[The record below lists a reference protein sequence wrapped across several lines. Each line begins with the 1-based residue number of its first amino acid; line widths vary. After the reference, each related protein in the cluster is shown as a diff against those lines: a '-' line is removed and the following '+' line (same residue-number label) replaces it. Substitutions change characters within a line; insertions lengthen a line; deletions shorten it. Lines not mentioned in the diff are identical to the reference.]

1 MRQRSARAKRKGRHY
16 SRRKKV
22 MPLNLTALMDIFTI
36 LVFFLLVNQTN
47 TQQLPDNPD
56 IVLPESI
63 AQEVPNEVLTVQI
76 SARDILVQ
84 ERPVISV
91 SDAMSGDERV
101 VPALVEVLNTYSE
114 RARRFGSS
122 DEDRE
127 LMILADRHAHFSVIQ
142 RVMYSASQ
150 TDYNKVSFAVLRIS
164 GEDE

>member
-1 MRQRSARAKRKGRHY
+1 
-16 SRRKKV
+16 

-56 IVLPESI
+56 ITLPASI

-84 ERPVISV
+84 ERPVVSL
-91 SDAMSGDERV
+91 SDAMAGDERAI
-101 VPALVEVLNTYSE
+101 PALVEVLNTYAE
-114 RARRFGSS
+114 RARRFGST

-127 LMILADRHAHFSVIQ
+127 LMILGDRNTHYAVIE
-142 RVMYSASQ
+142 RIMHSAQQ
-150 TDYNKVSFAVLRIS
+150 TDYQTVSFAVLRIS
-164 GEDE
+164 GEEE